1 MFTLAFWRD
10 VLERAIKTAAQSAI
24 VGAGFTSV
32 TANALTFDWVA
43 LGGFAAGGFILS
55 VLSSVGSY
63 AFTGSASA
71 VKPAADAV
79 EDESS
84 DESVE
89 ADAAPESDA
98 L

>member
-10 VLERAIKTAAQSAI
+10 ALERAIKTAAQSAI

-43 LGGFAAGGFILS
+43 LGGFAAGGFVLS

-71 VKPAADAV
+71 VKPADAV

>member
-10 VLERAIKTAAQSAI
+10 ALERAIKTAAQSAI

-32 TANALTFDWVA
+32 TANALMFDWVA
-43 LGGFAAGGFILS
+43 LGGFAAGGFVLS

-71 VKPAADAV
+71 VKPADAV

>member
-1 MFTLAFWRD
+1 MFTLIFWRD
-10 VLERAIKTAAQSAI
+10 ALERAIKTAAQSAI
-24 VGAGFTSV
+24 VGGGFTSI

-43 LGGFAAGGFILS
+43 LGGFAAGGFVLS

-71 VKPAADAV
+71 VKAPA
-79 EDESS
+79 EDEPT
-84 DESVE
+84 DESEDVE
-89 ADAAPESDA
+89 ADAAPETDA